1 MKEIE
6 RKDMPTVSGGTVP
19 QDGPCFPPWPLPGEE
34 VYPRNPT
41 GPLINDP
48 TCPDTAS

>member
-6 RKDMPTVSGGTVP
+6 RKDMPEVSGGYVP
-19 QDGPCFPPWPLPGEE
+19 LDGPCFPPGTTLPDQD
-34 VYPRNPT
+34 YPPNPA

-48 TCPDTAS
+48 TCPDLMQ

>member
-6 RKDMPTVSGGTVP
+6 RKDMPEISGGYVP
-19 QDGPCFPPWPLPGEE
+19 LDGPRFPPDIDSPEKD
-34 VYPRNPT
+34 YPPNPA

-48 TCPDTAS
+48 TCPDLTP